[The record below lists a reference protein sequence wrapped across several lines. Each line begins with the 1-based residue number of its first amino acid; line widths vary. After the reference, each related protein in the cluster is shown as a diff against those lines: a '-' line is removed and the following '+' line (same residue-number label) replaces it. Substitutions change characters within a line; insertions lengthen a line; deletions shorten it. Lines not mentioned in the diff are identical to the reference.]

1 VAAAILTAEGKEIN
15 MAIAIGMSA
24 CILTGALLFAI
35 TLAIGDAFR

>member
-1 VAAAILTAEGKEIN
+1 MAAAILTVEGKEIN
-15 MAIAIGMSA
+15 MVTVVGVST

>member
-1 VAAAILTAEGKEIN
+1 VAAAILTVEGKEIN
-15 MAIAIGMSA
+15 MITVIGMSA